1 MKVAEQTIGSSGRT
15 GEDRAQRAPE
25 YPRTLE
31 YPADTD
37 DEVAVQK
44 RFLEGLRAEM
54 AEGPRPRQ
62 LLVTLMAD
70 YWITPGA
77 SAPSGALVDLL
88 EEFDVPPSGTRT
100 LLSKLCRQGRL
111 ESFKEGRRT
120 FYSIAPGSRRRL
132 VSGFSAIARFGA
144 EKEPDPF
151 IWTCLMFS
159 VPEGMRTRRLRL
171 HKGLRWM
178 GFAPLYDGVW
188 VSPQAAREQVDA
200 LLKSQEISSA
210 TVFEATAYSAGLTY
224 GQPTD
229 AWSIPTLQDQY
240 ARFLDEAG
248 QALQRVS
255 EGRSP
260 QPRRWSCAQSSSTCG
275 GAFRVQTRA
284 CPWDCSPALAAPG
297 GRRALLD
304 ALRPARAAGELHGP
318 QRRGAPFTGAHDVR
332 QQSQS
337 CRCRCH
343 GEAVRQRALVF
354 HLLTLQHIF
363 DMLPVPS

>member
-1 MKVAEQTIGSSGRT
+1 MRVAEQTIGSSGRT

-100 LLSKLCRQGRL
+100 LLSRLCRQGRL

-255 EGRSP
+255 EGKVTAAEALVMRTELINVWRCFPRADPSLPLGLLP
-260 QPRRWSCAQSSSTCG
+260 QPWPRQEAAELFSTLYAQLEPLASSMVHNAVERHSRAHMTFVSSHRVADA
-275 GAFRVQTRA
+275 GAMAKQFA
-284 CPWDCSPALAAPG
+284 NEHLY
-297 GRRALLD
+297 
-304 ALRPARAAGELHGP
+304 
-318 QRRGAPFTGAHDVR
+318 FTY
-332 QQSQS
+332 
-337 CRCRCH
+337 
-343 GEAVRQRALVF
+343 
-354 HLLTLQHIF
+354 
-363 DMLPVPS
+363 